1 MEKKTKTGI
10 EHLGS
15 ALALICRITRM
26 VFVITGVVLLIGSVV
41 SLSGSDLIRKVEWL
55 YKQNVLY
62 QILLLFAGIGSMEEK
77 YAAAIGCFITGLCFF
92 CTFLFYAATPVFLC
106 FAGHLR
112 KAIYDGNGEENPSLF
127 FCLPPDQCI

>member
-55 YKQNVLY
+55 YKKTFC
-62 QILLLFAGIGSMEEK
+62 IR
-77 YAAAIGCFITGLCFF
+77 FF
-92 CTFLFYAATPVFLC
+92 CSLLELAAW
-106 FAGHLR
+106 R
-112 KAIYDGNGEENPSLF
+112 KNMQPRLDVL
-127 FCLPPDQCI
+127 